1 MQTPGRAVEP
11 EPFGDDSIVV
21 PAAGPVPSGLAAGV
35 VDRRRAGRRD
45 VIAATWHPVVRDGRV
60 VDLVLVAVSGGAEH
74 LLALPDDSA
83 VGRTMTSLFPDSPVD
98 GRLAAFCR
106 VAATG
111 RPFRLTRP
119 ATPRSPAVVLVASR
133 SAAGEVVVTVEPDA
147 GVGSTSSSRD
157 ERRWQRLF
165 EDAPLGV
172 AVLTLD
178 GYVLE
183 ANRALLAMLDRS
195 AEEVVGALFHDF
207 AFPGDNTRLDR
218 ELLLR
223 TGHATLVKRY
233 ARGDGREVWLRAA
246 TSLVVEDGE
255 QRVLS
260 ICQDITAARRAQ
272 AQLRHRADHDPLTG
286 LPNREL
292 LRRRLSS
299 ALAQVRD
306 GRGGGV
312 GLLFL
317 DLDRFKVIN
326 DSLGHAAGDRLLREV
341 AARLQAGTSPGDLL
355 ARLGG
360 DEFAL
365 VTLEHADAPAL
376 GARLVETLEAPFVLD
391 GREVTVGASIGVA
404 VRRPGG
410 RRGPD
415 TDEDALLRE
424 ADTAMYAAKR
434 AGEGPVVVFEDT
446 LRRRAVA
453 RLEDEQGLRRALQR
467 GELRVHYQ
475 PIVRLDDLATDGFE
489 ALVRWQQPER
499 GLLGPGS
506 FLPTAEETGLVVPL
520 GQAVLRQACA
530 ELVAWRRTGAPGR
543 MSVNVSAQHL
553 ATWTLRDD
561 VERALDETGL
571 PADLLTLEITEQALV
586 VSHEKAAAVL
596 HDLRARGC
604 QVALDDFG
612 TGYSSLAY
620 LRHLP
625 VDVLK
630 IDRTFVAGAVSP
642 ADDGQLLSAIASLG
656 ASLGLRTV
664 VEGVETAE
672 ELAAARAAGATHVQG
687 YLLGRPSSVPTSA
700 STASSSSG
708 SSTSSTLP

>member
-1 MQTPGRAVEP
+1 MPPPAPSAAVPVRAAAAEV
-11 EPFGDDSIVV
+11 GDGA
-21 PAAGPVPSGLAAGV
+21 P
-35 VDRRRAGRRD
+35 RTRAR
-45 VIAATWHPVVRDGRV
+45 WQPVVVQERV
-60 VDLVLVAVSGGAEH
+60 VDLVLHSVEGEARH
-74 LLALPDDSA
+74 LLSLPEQGA
-83 VGRTMTSLFPDSPVD
+83 AGRTMTSLFPDSPID
-98 GRLAAFCR
+98 GRLAAFCA
-106 VAATG
+106 VASTG

-119 ATPRSPAVVLVASR
+119 ATPRSPAVVLAAHR
-133 SAAGEVVVTVEPDA
+133 SEDGEVVVEAHPGPAGGEPVA
-147 GVGSTSSSRD
+147 SRD

-183 ANRALLAMLDRS
+183 ANRALCAMLDRPP
-195 AEEVVGALFHDF
+195 EDVVGALFHDF
-207 AFPGDNTRLDR
+207 AYAHDTTRLDR
-218 ELLLR
+218 ELLQR
-223 TGHATLVKRY
+223 TGHATLEKRY
-233 ARGDGREVWLRAA
+233 RRGGDGRELWLRAA

-260 ICQDITAARRAQ
+260 ICEDITQARRAQ
-272 AQLRHRADHDPLTG
+272 AQLAHRADHDPLTG

-299 ALAQVRD
+299 ALLRLRAGASD
-306 GRGGGV
+306 GV

-341 AARLQAGTSPGDLL
+341 AARLQAGTAPGDLL

-365 VTLEHADAPAL
+365 VTLDHAGAAAL
-376 GARLVETLEAPFVLD
+376 GERLVATLEAPFVLD

-404 VRRPGG
+404 VRSPSD
-410 RRGPD
+410 RRNRD

-475 PIVRLDDLATDGFE
+475 PIVRLDDLGTEGFE
-489 ALVRWQQPER
+489 ALVRWQHPER

-506 FLPTAEETGLVVPL
+506 FLPTAEETGLVVPV
-520 GQAVLRQACA
+520 GQQVLREACA
-530 ELVAWRRTGAPGR
+530 ALAAWWRTGAPGR

-553 ATWTLRDD
+553 ATGSLRDD
-561 VERALDETGL
+561 VEQALDASGL
-571 PADLLTLEITEQALV
+571 EPDALTLEITEQALV

-596 HDLRARGC
+596 SDLRARGC

-630 IDRTFVAGAVSP
+630 IDRTFVAGALTP
-642 ADDGQLLSAIASLG
+642 ADDGQLLSAITALG

-664 VEGVETAE
+664 VEGVETPV

-687 YLLGRPSSVPTSA
+687 YLLGRPRPVPA
-700 STASSSSG
+700 LGGPAAG
-708 SSTSSTLP
+708 

>member
-1 MQTPGRAVEP
+1 
-11 EPFGDDSIVV
+11 
-21 PAAGPVPSGLAAGV
+21 
-35 VDRRRAGRRD
+35 
-45 VIAATWHPVVRDGRV
+45 
-60 VDLVLVAVSGGAEH
+60 
-74 LLALPDDSA
+74 
-83 VGRTMTSLFPDSPVD
+83 
-98 GRLAAFCR
+98 
-106 VAATG
+106 
-111 RPFRLTRP
+111 
-119 ATPRSPAVVLVASR
+119 
-133 SAAGEVVVTVEPDA
+133 
-147 GVGSTSSSRD
+147 
-157 ERRWQRLF
+157 
-165 EDAPLGV
+165 
-172 AVLTLD
+172 
-178 GYVLE
+178 
-183 ANRALLAMLDRS
+183 MLDR
-195 AEEVVGALFHDF
+195 APDEVVGALFHDF
-207 AFPGDNTRLDR
+207 AAPGDRTRLDR
-218 ELLLR
+218 DLLMR

-233 ARGDGREVWLRAA
+233 LRGDGRELWLRAA
-246 TSLVVEDGE
+246 TSLVEEDGE

-260 ICQDITAARRAQ
+260 IIQDITGARRAE
-272 AQLRHRADHDPLTG
+272 AQLAHRADHDPLTG

-299 ALAQVRD
+299 ALAQVRA
-306 GRGGGV
+306 GRAGGV

-326 DSLGHAAGDRLLREV
+326 DSLGHGAGDRLLREV
-341 AARLQAGTSPGDLL
+341 AARLRAGTGPGDLL

-365 VTLEHADAPAL
+365 VTLDHEGAPAL
-376 GARLVETLEAPFVLD
+376 GSRLVAALGAPFVVD

-404 VRRPGG
+404 VRRPDDAA
-410 RRGPD
+410 GPD
-415 TDEDALLRE
+415 PDEDALLRE

-475 PIVRLDDLATDGFE
+475 PIVRLADGGTDGFE
-489 ALVRWQQPER
+489 ALVRWQHPDR
-499 GLLGPGS
+499 GLLGPGA
-506 FLPTAEETGLVVPL
+506 FLPTAEETGLVVPV
-520 GQAVLRQACA
+520 GRAVLHEACA
-530 ELVAWRRTGAPGR
+530 ALAAWRRTGAPGR
-543 MSVNVSAQHL
+543 MSVNVSAQQL
-553 ATWTLRDD
+553 ATGTLRDD
-561 VERALDETGL
+561 VERALDAAGL
-571 PADLLTLEITEQALV
+571 PAEALTLEITEQALV

-596 HDLRARGC
+596 SELRARGC

-630 IDRTFVAGAVSP
+630 IDRTFVAGAVTP
-642 ADDGQLLSAIASLG
+642 PDDGRLLSAIASLG

-664 VEGVETAE
+664 VEGVETSA

-687 YLLGRPSSVPTSA
+687 YLLGRPAPTPETGSGPAAVESA

-708 SSTSSTLP
+708 SSTSRTLP

>member
-1 MQTPGRAVEP
+1 MR
-11 EPFGDDSIVV
+11 GD
-21 PAAGPVPSGLAAGV
+21 GPTA
-35 VDRRRAGRRD
+35 RTRAGTR
-45 VIAATWHPVVRDGRV
+45 ATWHPVVVQGRV
-60 VDLVLVAVSGGAEH
+60 VDLVLGDVAGGAEH
-74 LLALPDDSA
+74 LLALPADGA
-83 VGRTMTSLFPDSPVD
+83 IGRTMTSLFPDSPVD
-98 GRLAAFCR
+98 GRLAAFCA
-106 VAATG
+106 VATTG

-119 ATPRSPAVVLVASR
+119 ATPRSPETVLLASR
-133 SAAGEVVVTVEPDA
+133 SAAGDVVVDVEGASSA
-147 GVGSTSSSRD
+147 GAAPSSRD
-157 ERRWQRLF
+157 ERRWQRMF

-195 AEEVVGALFHDF
+195 PEEVVGALFHDF
-207 AFPGDNTRLDR
+207 AYPGDVTRLDR

-233 ARGDGREVWLRAA
+233 SRGDGRELWLHAA

-255 QRVLS
+255 HRILS

-272 AQLRHRADHDPLTG
+272 AQLAHRADHDPLTG

-292 LRRRLSS
+292 LRRRLTG
-299 ALAQVRD
+299 ALAALRE
-306 GRGGGV
+306 GATSGV

-341 AARLQAGTSPGDLL
+341 AARLQAGTAPGDLL

-365 VTLEHADAPAL
+365 VTLDHTSAAAL
-376 GARLVETLEAPFVLD
+376 GAHLVATLDAPFLLD

-404 VRRPGG
+404 VRSTGDRPGS
-410 RRGPD
+410 D
-415 TDEDALLRE
+415 DDEDALLRE

-434 AGEGPVVVFEDT
+434 AGEGPVVVFEET

-475 PIVRLDDLATDGFE
+475 PIVRLDDLAPDGFE
-489 ALVRWQQPER
+489 ALVRWQHPER

-520 GQAVLRQACA
+520 GQTVLREACTA
-530 ELVAWRRTGAPGR
+530 LAAWRRTGAPGR

-553 ATWTLRDD
+553 ATGTLRND
-561 VERALDETGL
+561 VQRALDATGL
-571 PADLLTLEITEQALV
+571 PAEALTLEITEQALV
-586 VSHEKAAAVL
+586 VSHERAATVL
-596 HDLRARGC
+596 AELRARGC
-604 QVALDDFG
+604 QIALDDFG

-625 VDVLK
+625 VDILK
-630 IDRTFVAGAVSP
+630 IDRTFVAGAVTP
-642 ADDGQLLSAIASLG
+642 AEDGQLLSAIASLG
-656 ASLGLRTV
+656 SSLGLRTV
-664 VEGVETAE
+664 VEGVETPA

-687 YLLGRPSSVPTSA
+687 HLLGRPSPALLLSGLPAPQPADVGRPGARSA
-700 STASSSSG
+700 TTASNSSG
-708 SSTSSTLP
+708 SSTSPTPP

>member
-1 MQTPGRAVEP
+1 MRTPRRV
-11 EPFGDDSIVV
+11 
-21 PAAGPVPSGLAAGV
+21 AGPDPQAVDGTGVPPTTTPRSPAPAPARGDRWSSAAQPAV
-35 VDRRRAGRRD
+35 R
-45 VIAATWHPVVRDGRV
+45 ATWHPVVVQGRV
-60 VDLVLVAVSGGAEH
+60 VDLVLARVEGGEEH
-74 LLALPDDSA
+74 LLALPPHA
-83 VGRTMTSLFPDSPVD
+83 AAGRTMTSLFPDSPID
-98 GRLAAFCR
+98 GRLAAFCA

-111 RPFRLTRP
+111 RPFQLTRP
-119 ATPRSPAVVLVASR
+119 ATTHSPSVVLVARR
-133 SAAGEVVVTVEPDA
+133 SPAGEVVVDVEPVPA
-147 GVGSTSSSRD
+147 GAGAASSRD

-172 AVLTLD
+172 AVLTFD

-183 ANRALLAMLDRS
+183 ANRALCAMLDRS
-195 AEEVVGALFHDF
+195 PDEVVGASFHDF
-207 AFPGDNTRLDR
+207 ASPDDPTRLDR
-218 ELLLR
+218 ELLQR

-233 ARGDGREVWLRAA
+233 RRRDGSEVWLRAT

-260 ICQDITAARRAQ
+260 ICQDVTSARRAQ
-272 AQLRHRADHDPLTG
+272 AQLAHRADHDPLTG

-292 LRRRLSS
+292 LSRRLSS
-299 ALAQVRD
+299 ALADLRA
-306 GRGGGV
+306 GTGAGV

-341 AARLQAGTSPGDLL
+341 AARLQAGTSPRDLL

-365 VTLEHADAPAL
+365 VTHDHVHAPEL
-376 GARLVETLEAPFVLD
+376 GARLVATLDAPFVLD

-404 VRRPGG
+404 VRSADDPSAAAV
-410 RRGPD
+410 
-415 TDEDALLRE
+415 DEHALLRE

-475 PIVRLDDLATDGFE
+475 PILRLDDLTTDGFE
-489 ALVRWQQPER
+489 ALVRWQHPDR

-520 GQAVLRQACA
+520 GQSVLLEACA
-530 ELVAWRRTGAPGR
+530 TLAAWRRTGTPVR

-553 ATWTLRDD
+553 TTGTLHDD
-561 VERALDETGL
+561 VERALDATGL
-571 PADLLTLEITEQALV
+571 PADALTLEITEQVLV
-586 VSHEKAAAVL
+586 ASHEKAAAVL
-596 HDLRARGC
+596 SDLRERGC

-625 VDVLK
+625 VDTLK
-630 IDRTFVAGAVSP
+630 IDRTFVMGAAASP
-642 ADDGQLLSAIASLG
+642 DHGQLLSAIASLG
-656 ASLGLRTV
+656 SSLGLRTV
-664 VEGVETAE
+664 VEGIETPS

-687 YLLGRPSSVPTSA
+687 HLLGRPAPTLAAGVLLSA
-700 STASSSSG
+700 DR
-708 SSTSSTLP
+708 